1 MKKGGTRAGETLCD
15 LCDLYD
21 NICNID
27 THKSEKCVTLSKIAE
42 MSGEVIHHSF
52 RNPPRYPKLWRRL
65 QPKVTSHRQG
75 PSSFLGAVMLDM
87 DGGGG

>member
-1 MKKGGTRAGETLCD
+1 M
-15 LCDLYD
+15 
-21 NICNID
+21 ICVICMIIYAFID

-52 RNPPRYPKLWRRL
+52 RMAEQYPKLWRQL

-75 PSSFLGAVMLDM
+75 PSSFLGAVMLDI
-87 DGGGG
+87 DGGGGWQVP